1 MRMNLRVAIGAASAL
16 LALLLPGYDM
26 QAAETE
32 TVVITLSCEGKLTT
46 HDSTSGRDHEPEP
59 ITKMGLLV
67 NLRERTVIGLTVST
81 FLTARIDNIDAAR
94 MDSSGV
100 SNEY

>member
-32 TVVITLSCEGKLTT
+32 TVVITLSCDGKLTT
-46 HDSTSGRDHEPEP
+46 H
-59 ITKMGLLV
+59 
-67 NLRERTVIGLTVST
+67 
-81 FLTARIDNIDAAR
+81 
-94 MDSSGV
+94 
-100 SNEY
+100 